1 MNTKDKINYLKQ
13 RLQEL
18 ATINGIPYF
27 MKKERCVKG
36 ILFFFQ
42 KYFLNMRLALA
53 AFLSL
58 DDLRLHATEQG
69 VARTLV
75 VDIVLRN
82 KKAVQQKRNL
92 RGIAKIPLYI
102 LLRNWTKSTYTRH
115 EFPKHQKER

>member
-1 MNTKDKINYLKQ
+1 MCEGNLI
-13 RLQEL
+13 
-18 ATINGIPYF
+18 I
-27 MKKERCVKG
+27 
-36 ILFFFQ
+36 FQ
-42 KYFLNMRLALA
+42 KYFMNMRLALA

-82 KKAVQQKRNL
+82 KKAVQRKRNL
-92 RGIAKIPLYI
+92 RGIAKILIYI
-102 LLRNWTKSTYTRH
+102 LLRNWPNSTYTRQ